1 MITPLLSLNVLLDAG
16 EDAVAIVVR
25 KVWYRVFSNRRRI
38 QIEKLVKFSKVVRM
52 SRQLVSI
59 VFL

>member
-1 MITPLLSLNVLLDAG
+1 MLSLNVLLDAG
-16 EDAVAIVVR
+16 EDVVAIVVR
-25 KVWYRVFSNRRRI
+25 KVWYRVFSKRRRI

-52 SRQLVSI
+52 RRQLVSI